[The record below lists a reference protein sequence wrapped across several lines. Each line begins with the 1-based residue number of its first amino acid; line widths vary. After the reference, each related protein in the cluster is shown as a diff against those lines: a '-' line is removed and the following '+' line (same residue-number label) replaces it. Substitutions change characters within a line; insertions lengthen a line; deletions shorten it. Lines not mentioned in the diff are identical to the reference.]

1 MAIVQEAFDIPADIM
16 TKILTGEY
24 RRIGGVVRHAVGPHK
39 GQIVKHLKPVKLVAE
54 EQAQSLGAKAFQFA
68 KNNHKAL
75 IIVGIGSGVA
85 AAGAGVYY
93 IVKNHESKV
102 VTEFRTSLRAYT
114 NAIRKGNLTLAE
126 INNLMTS
133 LEELKMHK
141 DYEKISIKLS
151 AEDLNL
157 LVNRIYEY
165 TLKLAQDNSINL
177 TDGDFGAEQ
186 SSDNAII
193 NLQRYLKTQKRI
205 FEEAA

>member
-16 TKILTGEY
+16 IKILTGEF
-24 RRIGGVVRHAVGPHK
+24 RRIGGIVRYAIGPHK
-39 GQIVKHLKPVKLVAE
+39 GQIVKHLNPIDLSAAK
-54 EQAQSLGAKAFQFA
+54 QAQSLGEKALLFA
-68 KNNHKAL
+68 KNNKKAL
-75 IIVGIGSGVA
+75 VIIGVGTGVA
-85 AAGAGVYY
+85 AAVAGTYY
-93 IVKNHESKV
+93 IIKAHESKV
-102 VTEFRTSLRAYT
+102 VTEFRASLREYT
-114 NAIRKGNLTLAE
+114 SAIRKGSLSIDE

-141 DYEKISIKLS
+141 DYEKISIRLS
-151 AEDLNL
+151 AEDLNI

-165 TLKLAQDNSINL
+165 TQKLAQDNSIKL
-177 TDGDFGAEQ
+177 TDEDFRAEQ